1 MLDAGFEHA
10 HAAPSFPGRMD
21 ALDEAGILQRV
32 DRMGDHVGLQVQ
44 YDAQILL
51 PDGLWLGGGK
61 LYEHAILRAIQAA
74 CFAKA
79 FLEAFMGKLERHE
92 KR

>member
-1 MLDAGFEHA
+1 
-10 HAAPSFPGRMD
+10 MD

-51 PDGLWLGGGK
+51 PDGLGLGGGK
-61 LYEHAILRAIQAA
+61 LHEHAILRAVQTA

-79 FLEAFMGKLERHE
+79 FLQALMGKLERHE